1 MKTQL
6 AVMMTLFVGILFA
19 QAEMNFSY
27 EMKYGD
33 GKQVKA
39 LTQDATDYSYFE
51 NLLEINTTFSNG
63 LYLFTQLEYS
73 EPPILGESIRGLNK
87 FYLDYYWDRLYF
99 KAGDIYSLQGR
110 GLTLNLIQDQNIDYD
125 NSVRGVEARYNV
137 FDNLSLFTILGQTEY
152 KFRSDPA
159 ERENDLSLDS
169 KLEFIGFEY
178 DHDLIGTTST
188 SILFNDISSDNT
200 TDYKLTEYDFSWNRQ
215 IKNIDLFIEY
225 VISNTNANV
234 NTSGEKLYAMIYT
247 DIFDYGITY
256 EYKNYLLNHNYNII
270 TANPPIVFRESSSTL
285 VSSNAHAINW
295 NDEIGHQIEIN
306 KKFSDH
312 FIIQANTSLAYSH
325 PKESS
330 PKISIM
336 DVLKMDGEADI
347 YHQYPF
353 RQTYVEASGWINDDN
368 IYYKIGIDKFDDFK
382 KYIDNAFSVS
392 ALTFPSLFTFN
403 ILKNSSVT
411 IYAEYQARE
420 EINRMPDLLVER
432 TDNYTDQY
440 YSLTYNHPSLFSV
453 TYFYRQELYK
463 GEWGEFWDE
472 LVGGDYDDLYGPPSN
487 SGNIESW
494 QGIDVTYKIN
504 TSTQISLFTGSQKG
518 GLVCANG
525 ICAVQPGF
533 DDGYKITFRSL
544 F

>member
-1 MKTQL
+1 MKTRL
-6 AVMMTLFVGILFA
+6 AALIALLVGILSA
-19 QAEMNFSY
+19 QVEMNYSY

-33 GKQVKA
+33 GMQVTP
-39 LTQDATDYSYFE
+39 LTQNTTDYSYFE

-169 KLEFIGFEY
+169 KLGFVGVEY
-178 DHDLIGTTST
+178 EHDLIGTTST

-225 VISNTNANV
+225 VISNTNANE

-256 EYKNYLLNHNYNII
+256 EYKNYLLKHNYNII
-270 TANPPIVFRESSSTL
+270 TASPPIVFRESSSTL

-330 PKISIM
+330 SKISIM

-382 KYIDNAFSVS
+382 KYIDNPFSVS

>member
-1 MKTQL
+1 
-6 AVMMTLFVGILFA
+6 MMALFAGILSA
-19 QAEMNFSY
+19 QVELNYSY

-39 LTQDATDYSYFE
+39 LTQDTTDYSYFE
-51 NLLEINTTFSNG
+51 NLIEINTTFSNG

-169 KLEFIGFEY
+169 KIGFVGVEY
-178 DHDLIGTTST
+178 DHELIGTTST

-285 VSSNAHAINW
+285 VSSNAHTINW

-306 KKFSDH
+306 KHFSDH

-325 PKESS
+325 QKESS

-336 DVLKMDGEADI
+336 DVIKMDGESDI

-353 RQTYVEASGWINDDN
+353 RQTYVEASGWIDNDN

-382 KYIDNAFSVS
+382 TNINSPSSISAF
-392 ALTFPSLFTFN
+392 TFPSLFTFN

-411 IYAEYQARE
+411 IYAEYQERE
-420 EINRMPDLLVER
+420 ENFLWEDLSVNR
-432 TDNYTDQY
+432 TDSYIDNYF
-440 YSLTYNHPSLFSV
+440 SLTYNYRNLLSI
-453 TYFYRQELYK
+453 TYFYQDEK
-463 GEWGEFWDE
+463 FSGTFGEW
-472 LVGGDYDDLYGPPSN
+472 LGGVQPN
-487 SGNIESW
+487 SGNIEVW
-494 QGIDVTYKIN
+494 RGIDITYKIN

-518 GLVCANG
+518 GLICANG

>member
-1 MKTQL
+1 MKTRL
-6 AVMMTLFVGILFA
+6 TALIALFVGILSA
-19 QAEMNFSY
+19 QLEINYSY

-33 GKQVKA
+33 GMQVKP
-39 LTQDATDYSYFE
+39 LTQDTTDYTYFE
-51 NLLEINTTFSNG
+51 NLIEINTTFSNG

-169 KLEFIGFEY
+169 KIGFVGVEY
-178 DHDLIGTTST
+178 DHELIGTTST

-225 VISNTNANV
+225 VISNTNANE

-306 KKFSDH
+306 KIFSDQ
-312 FIIQANTSLAYSH
+312 FIIQANTSIAYSH
-325 PKESS
+325 SS
-330 PKISIM
+330 GNNSTVSVM
-336 DVLKMDGEADI
+336 DVIKMDGESDI

-382 KYIDNAFSVS
+382 KYYSYPFSVS
-392 ALTFPSLFTFN
+392 ALTIPTMFT
-403 ILKNSSVT
+403 LKLSEYNST
-411 IYAEYQARE
+411 TLYAEYQNRE
-420 EINRMPDLLVER
+420 EINRWADLSVNL
-432 TDNYTDQY
+432 TNNYIDNY
-440 YSLTYNHPSLFSV
+440 YSFTYNHHSLFSL
-453 TYFYRQELYK
+453 TLFYRQELYK
-463 GEWGEFWDE
+463 GVWGLFW
-472 LVGGDYDDLYGPPSN
+472 GDIDPPPN
-487 SGNIESW
+487 SGNIKKW
-494 QGIDVTYKIN
+494 KGVDLTYKIN
-504 TSTQISLFTGSQKG
+504 TSTQISFFSGSQKG

-525 ICAVQPGF
+525 ICAIQPGF
-533 DDGYKITFRSL
+533 EDGYKVTFRSI

>member
-1 MKTQL
+1 
-6 AVMMTLFVGILFA
+6 
-19 QAEMNFSY
+19 
-27 EMKYGD
+27 MKYGD

-39 LTQDATDYSYFE
+39 LTQDTTDYSYFE

-73 EPPILGESIRGLNK
+73 EPAILGKTIRGLNK

-169 KLEFIGFEY
+169 KLKFVGVEY
-178 DHDLIGTTST
+178 EHDLIGATST

-200 TDYKLTEYDFSWNRQ
+200 TDYKLTEYDFSWSRQ

-225 VISNTNANV
+225 VISNTNANE

-306 KKFSDH
+306 KIFSDQ
-312 FIIQANTSLAYSH
+312 FIIQANTSIAYSH
-325 PKESS
+325 SS
-330 PKISIM
+330 GNNSTVSVM
-336 DVLKMDGEADI
+336 DVIKMDGESDI

-368 IYYKIGIDKFDDFK
+368 IY
-382 KYIDNAFSVS
+382 
-392 ALTFPSLFTFN
+392 
-403 ILKNSSVT
+403 
-411 IYAEYQARE
+411 
-420 EINRMPDLLVER
+420 
-432 TDNYTDQY
+432 
-440 YSLTYNHPSLFSV
+440 
-453 TYFYRQELYK
+453 
-463 GEWGEFWDE
+463 
-472 LVGGDYDDLYGPPSN
+472 
-487 SGNIESW
+487 
-494 QGIDVTYKIN
+494 
-504 TSTQISLFTGSQKG
+504 
-518 GLVCANG
+518 
-525 ICAVQPGF
+525 
-533 DDGYKITFRSL
+533 
-544 F
+544 

>member
-1 MKTQL
+1 MKTRL
-6 AVMMTLFVGILFA
+6 VALIALFVGILSA
-19 QAEMNFSY
+19 QLEINYSY

-33 GKQVKA
+33 GMQVKP
-39 LTQDATDYSYFE
+39 LTQNTTDYTYFE
-51 NLLEINTTFSNG
+51 NLIEINTTFSNG

-169 KLEFIGFEY
+169 KIGFVGVEY
-178 DHDLIGTTST
+178 DHELIGTTST

-200 TDYKLTEYDFSWNRQ
+200 TDYKLTEYDFSWSRQ

-225 VISNTNANV
+225 VISNTNANE

-306 KKFSDH
+306 KIFSDQ
-312 FIIQANTSLAYSH
+312 FIIQANTSIAYSH
-325 PKESS
+325 SS
-330 PKISIM
+330 GNNSTVSVM
-336 DVLKMDGEADI
+336 DVIKMDGESDI

-382 KYIDNAFSVS
+382 KNFDNPFSVS

-472 LVGGDYDDLYGPPSN
+472 QVGGDYDDLYGPPSN

>member
-6 AVMMTLFVGILFA
+6 ALMMALFAGILSA
-19 QAEMNFSY
+19 QLEMNYSY

-39 LTQDATDYSYFE
+39 LTQDTTDYSYFE
-51 NLLEINTTFSNG
+51 NLIEINTTFSNG

-169 KLEFIGFEY
+169 KIGFVGVEY

-330 PKISIM
+330 SKISIM

-382 KYIDNAFSVS
+382 KNIDNPFSVS